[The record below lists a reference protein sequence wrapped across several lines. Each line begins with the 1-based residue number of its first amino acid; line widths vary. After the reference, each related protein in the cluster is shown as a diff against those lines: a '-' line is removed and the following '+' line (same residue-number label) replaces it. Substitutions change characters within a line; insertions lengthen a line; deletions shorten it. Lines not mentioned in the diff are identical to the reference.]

1 MSYRVA
7 LNFEDGVTQVITC
20 LEDEAVLDAA
30 YRAHVKLP
38 MDCSDGVCGTCRGQ
52 CRSGSYDLGDDYLE
66 EALSEQDAALGYI
79 LTCQM
84 RVRSDVIIDVPA
96 SSSVCAT
103 GPVTAQTRVAG
114 VERVGGSTYRLTV
127 DFEDSIAHLPGQYIN
142 ISIPGTAANRAYSF
156 SSRPGETRAQFL
168 IKQLPTGQMSEY
180 LADRAQI
187 GDRLTVKGPMGS
199 FYLRDSDAPMVMLAG
214 GTGLAPLLSMLRV
227 LSDQGAGRPI
237 HLLYGVNEPDD
248 LVELDVLDELVDTLA
263 QFSYTTVVVN
273 ASSGHSAVGFVT
285 DHFGSIPF
293 SCEGADVY
301 LCGPPPMVDAV
312 CAKIRDEAMAIH
324 QLYFEKFNPSA
335 A

>member
-7 LNFEDGVTQVITC
+7 LNFEDGVTQVINC
-20 LEDEAVLDAA
+20 LEDETVLDAA

-52 CRSGSYDLGDDYLE
+52 CCSGNYDLGDEYLD
-66 EALSEQDAALGYI
+66 EALSEQDAALGYV

-84 RVRSDVIIDVPA
+84 RVTSDVIIDVPA
-96 SSSVCAT
+96 SSSLCAT
-103 GPVTAQTRVAG
+103 GPVTAQTKVTG
-114 VERVGGSTYRLTV
+114 VERLGGSTYRLTV
-127 DFEDSIAHLPGQYIN
+127 DFDEPMAHLPGQYVN

-156 SSRPGETRAQFL
+156 SSRPGDSRAHFL
-168 IKQLPTGQMSEY
+168 IKQLPSGQMSEY
-180 LADRAQI
+180 LSERAQI
-187 GDRLTVKGPMGS
+187 GDRLTVEGPMGS
-199 FYLRDSDAPMVMLAG
+199 FYLRESDAPMIMLAG

-227 LSDQGAGRPI
+227 LSDQGVPRPI

-248 LVELDVLDELVDTLA
+248 LAELNVLDELAGTLA
-263 QFSYTTVVVN
+263 QFTYTTVVVN
-273 ASSGHSAVGFVT
+273 PSSGHPAVGFVT

-293 SCEGADVY
+293 ASEGADVY

-312 CAKIRDEAMAIH
+312 RTKIRDDAMAIH

-335 A
+335 E